1 MAERDCLTLTG
12 GPAMKHQPLAVRAQ
26 TAAAMLDMPHGEFMR
41 LVERGALPP
50 PVRIGQHDRWNV
62 DQLTAII
69 RGDAAKPNQGF
80 EL

>member
-1 MAERDCLTLTG
+1 MR
-12 GPAMKHQPLAVRAQ
+12 HSPLAVRAQ

-69 RGDAAKPNQGF
+69 RGDAAKPNQEF

>member
-1 MAERDCLTLTG
+1 
-12 GPAMKHQPLAVRAQ
+12 
-26 TAAAMLDMPHGEFMR
+26 MLDMPPAEFMR

-69 RGDAAKPNQGF
+69 RGDAAKPNQEF